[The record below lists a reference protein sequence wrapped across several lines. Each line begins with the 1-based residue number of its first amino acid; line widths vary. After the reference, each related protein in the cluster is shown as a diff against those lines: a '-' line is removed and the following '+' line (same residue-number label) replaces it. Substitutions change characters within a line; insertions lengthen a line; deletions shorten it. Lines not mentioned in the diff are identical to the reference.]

1 MKSRT
6 LSGLGNIAFLAIVIC
21 ASRVSGISGIS
32 YYTEILHAGK
42 FRIKATNEQ
51 TCRSVGFF
59 ASHCSDFVDRFLGIS
74 GQPTRQITI
83 VELSSFD
90 DDDETTSR
98 YKVTF
103 GGGKSDTQV
112 IYSLISTLLYRRVQ
126 ELKDN
131 ALLDDKDMVGIIP
144 SPQRSKKG
152 LERPIAHCVASALTH
167 RIASRIMPG
176 KLLTADYEVARN
188 QFAKNEFPE
197 VDKLLAEGIDADFG
211 SLFDL
216 YMMHCDLLMLSLET
230 LKGSQR
236 KRIQDLLIDDFN
248 NLDPIEAFDK
258 AFATYYEKDETR
270 QAFYERRVA
279 AVSRRRHRGSS
290 TDVIADAVQE
300 LETVKVVGGSGPAG
314 LKTVRLEDMPKLL
327 EDYKTDTRAFLQL
340 EQQFRELKFDAP
352 LLLQP
357 SLDKYIL
364 ALQHIREGQTR
375 RFKRDFRNARKE
387 FQEALERQ
395 RKIEA
400 ILDVEERKHISARRR
415 FEDYLEI
422 IDKYH
427 EFSDQLRPGSPIFDQ
442 AK

>member
-6 LSGLGNIAFLAIVIC
+6 LSGLSNIAFLAIVIC
-21 ASRVSGISGIS
+21 ASRVSGIS
-32 YYTEILHAGK
+32 YYTEVLHAGR

-112 IYSLISTLLYRRVQ
+112 IYSLVSTLLYRRVQ
-126 ELKDN
+126 ELKDDR
-131 ALLDDKDMVGIIP
+131 LQDGDGMVGIIP

-152 LERPIAHCVASALTH
+152 QERPIAHCVASALTH
-167 RIASRIMPG
+167 RVAGRTMPG

-211 SLFDL
+211 PIFDL

-236 KRIQDLLIDDFN
+236 QRIQNLLIDDRN

-270 QAFYERRVA
+270 QAFYVRRVA

-340 EQQFRELKFDAP
+340 EQKFRELKFDAP

-387 FQEALERQ
+387 FQEALQKQ

-400 ILDVEERKHISARRR
+400 ILDDEERKHISAGRR

-422 IDKYH
+422 IDRYRD
-427 EFSDQLRPGSPIFDQ
+427 FSDQLRPGNPIFNQ
-442 AK
+442 TKKP